1 MEKIQTTRGANDK
14 MKAFIIYLKEV
25 QSTVDSAL
33 ECKLTARQHGL
44 DAWLM
49 EGFTPSRADK
59 FIQEQNLKPY
69 LPGPKLYKIKWQK
82 GGVRGCM
89 ISHYHVW
96 KKCIEL
102 DEPIVVLEH
111 DSRVVSDS
119 YDQDF
124 QDILHLDGYRFEE
137 DPYMGHDP
145 FVENFVNIRKGENQL
160 MGTYGYVIKPHAA
173 QRLIKGAHE
182 DGITASDMFVKDK
195 YVKIEVVKP
204 RAVDVN
210 SQDSLTSDRTFYI

>member
-1 MEKIQTTRGANDK
+1 

-25 QSTVDSAL
+25 QSTIDSAL
-33 ECKLTARQHGL
+33 ECKRTAREYGL

-49 EGFTPSRADK
+49 EGFTPSRADQ
-59 FIQEQNLKPY
+59 FIKEQNLKPY
-69 LPGPKLYKIKWQK
+69 FPGPKLFQIKWQK

-102 DEPIVVLEH
+102 NEPIVVLEH
-111 DSRVVSDS
+111 DSRVVSET
-119 YDQDF
+119 YRADF
-124 QDILHLDGYRFEE
+124 EDVLHLDAHRFEQDPDKGKSLVVE
-137 DPYMGHDP
+137 D
-145 FVENFVNIRKGENQL
+145 FVNIRKGENQL

-173 QRLIKGAHE
+173 ERLIKGAHE

-195 YVKIEVVKP
+195 YVRIQVVKP
-204 RAVDVN
+204 RAVYVS
-210 SQDSLTSDRTFYI
+210 SQDSLTGNRSFYI

>member
-1 MEKIQTTRGANDK
+1 

-25 QSTVDSAL
+25 QSTIDSAL
-33 ECKLTARQHGL
+33 ECKRTAREYGL

-49 EGFTPSRADK
+49 EGVTPSRADQ
-59 FIQEQNLKPY
+59 FIKEQNLKPY
-69 LPGPKLYKIKWQK
+69 LPGPKLFQIKWQK

-102 DEPIVVLEH
+102 DQPIVVLEH
-111 DSRVVSDS
+111 DSRVVSDT
-119 YDQDF
+119 YTQDF
-124 QDILHLDGYRFEE
+124 QDVLHLDAHRFEQ
-137 DPYMGHDP
+137 DPDRDKDP
-145 FVENFVNIRKGENQL
+145 VVQDFVNVRKGENQL

-173 QRLIKGAHE
+173 KRLIQGAHE

-195 YVKIEVVKP
+195 YVRIQVVKP
-204 RAVDVN
+204 RAVYVN
-210 SQDSLTSDRTFYI
+210 SQESLTGNRSFYI

>member
-1 MEKIQTTRGANDK
+1 

-25 QSTVDSAL
+25 QSTIDSAL
-33 ECKLTARQHGL
+33 ECKRTAREYGL

-49 EGFTPSRADK
+49 EGFTPSRADQ
-59 FIQEQNLKPY
+59 FIKEQNLKPY
-69 LPGPKLYKIKWQK
+69 LPGPKLFQIKWQK

-102 DEPIVVLEH
+102 DQPIVVLEH
-111 DSRVVSDS
+111 DSRVVSET
-119 YDQDF
+119 YTADF
-124 QDILHLDGYRFEE
+124 EDVLHLDAHRFEQ
-137 DPYMGHDP
+137 DPDRDKDP
-145 FVENFVNIRKGENQL
+145 VVQDFVNVRKGENQL

-173 QRLIKGAHE
+173 KRLIQGAHE

-195 YVKIEVVKP
+195 YVRIQVVKP
-204 RAVDVN
+204 RAVYVN
-210 SQDSLTSDRTFYI
+210 SQESLTGNRSFYI

>member
-1 MEKIQTTRGANDK
+1 

-25 QSTVDSAL
+25 QSTIDSAL
-33 ECKLTARQHGL
+33 ECKRTAREYGL

-49 EGFTPSRADK
+49 EGFTPSKADQ
-59 FIQEQNLKPY
+59 FIKEQNLQPY
-69 LPGPKLYKIKWQK
+69 LPGPKLFQIKWQK

-102 DEPIVVLEH
+102 NEPIVVLEH
-111 DSRVVSDS
+111 DSRVVSET
-119 YDQDF
+119 YRADF
-124 QDILHLDGYRFEE
+124 EDVLHLDAHRFEQDPDKGKKLVVE
-137 DPYMGHDP
+137 D
-145 FVENFVNIRKGENQL
+145 FVNIRKGENQL

-173 QRLIKGAHE
+173 ERLIKGAHA

-195 YVKIEVVKP
+195 YVRIQVVKP
-204 RAVDVN
+204 RAVLVD
-210 SQDSLTSDRTFYI
+210 SQDSLTGDRSFYI

>member
-1 MEKIQTTRGANDK
+1 

-25 QSTVDSAL
+25 QSTIDSAL
-33 ECKLTARQHGL
+33 ECKRTAREYGL

-49 EGFTPSRADK
+49 EGFTPSRADQ
-59 FIQEQNLKPY
+59 FIKEQNLKPY
-69 LPGPKLYKIKWQK
+69 SPGPKLFEIKWQK

-102 DEPIVVLEH
+102 DQPIVVLEH
-111 DSRVVSDS
+111 DSRVVSET
-119 YDQDF
+119 YRADF
-124 QDILHLDGYRFEE
+124 EDVLHLDAHRFEQ
-137 DPYMGHDP
+137 DPDK
-145 FVENFVNIRKGENQL
+145 VKDFVNIRKGENQL

-173 QRLIKGAHE
+173 ERLIKGAHE

-195 YVKIEVVKP
+195 YVRIQVVKP
-204 RAVDVN
+204 RAVYVS
-210 SQDSLTSDRTFYI
+210 SQDSLTGNRSFYI

>member
-1 MEKIQTTRGANDK
+1 

-25 QSTVDSAL
+25 QSTIDSAL
-33 ECKLTARQHGL
+33 ECKRTAREYGL

-49 EGFTPSRADK
+49 EGFTPSRADQ
-59 FIQEQNLKPY
+59 FIKEENLKPY
-69 LPGPKLYKIKWQK
+69 LPGPKLFQIKWQK

-102 DEPIVVLEH
+102 DQPIVVLEH
-111 DSRVVSDS
+111 DSRVVSQT
-119 YDQDF
+119 YTADF
-124 QDILHLDGYRFEE
+124 EDVLHLDAHRFEQ
-137 DPYMGHDP
+137 DPDRNKDP
-145 FVENFVNIRKGENQL
+145 VVQDFVNVRKGENQL

-173 QRLIKGAHE
+173 KRLIQGAHE

-195 YVKIEVVKP
+195 YVRIQVVKP
-204 RAVDVN
+204 RAVYVDSHN
-210 SQDSLTSDRTFYI
+210 SLTGDRSFYI